1 MDFLLIWLLG
11 LLSIFSAFG
20 PVEYDDGTSSSGPS
34 ASAEPSPAESPVI
47 DPIAEQFSQ
56 RTPLPPCGE
65 YQVEHGYYE
74 QSAQPGWQCLQD
86 AAHTKGAEATFVT
99 VPTGQGP
106 TVYSYV
112 RVADGVME
120 IYENDTSV
128 PGLGAWTYDTCSV
141 EQASFRQGCP

>member
-20 PVEYDDGTSSSGPS
+20 PAEYEESSPPQPS
-34 ASAEPSPAESPVI
+34 VSAEPTAAASPVI
-47 DPIAEQFSQ
+47 DPIAEQFFQ
-56 RTPLPPCGE
+56 RAPLPSCGE

-86 AAHTKGAEATFVT
+86 AAQAQGAEATFIAQLSGQA
-99 VPTGQGP
+99 PT
-106 TVYSYV
+106 YSFV

-120 IYENDTSV
+120 IYVNDPSKGDM
-128 PGLGAWTYDTCSV
+128 GLWTYDSCSV
-141 EQASFRQGCP
+141 AASSYRQGCP

>member
-20 PVEYDDGTSSSGPS
+20 PAEYEESSSSEPS
-34 ASAEPSPAESPVI
+34 VSAEPSAAPSPVI
-47 DPIAEQFSQ
+47 DPIAEQFVQ
-56 RTPLPPCGE
+56 RAPLPSCGE

-74 QSAQPGWQCLQD
+74 QSAQPGWQCLKD

-99 VPTGQGP
+99 VPTGQAA
-106 TVYSYV
+106 TIYSYV
-112 RVADGVME
+112 RVAEGVME

-128 PGLGAWTYDTCSV
+128 LGLGAWTYDTCATADS
-141 EQASFRQGCP
+141 SFRQGCP